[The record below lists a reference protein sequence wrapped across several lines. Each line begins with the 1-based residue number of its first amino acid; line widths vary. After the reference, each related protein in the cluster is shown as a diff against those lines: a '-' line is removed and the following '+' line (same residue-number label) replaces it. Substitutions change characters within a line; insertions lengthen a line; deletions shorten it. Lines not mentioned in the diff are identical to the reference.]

1 VRRLS
6 ASLRSGRW
14 RWFGLLAAAALLAG
28 LFGGR
33 RAPPLTAASESR
45 GSNPVASASPQGRPN
60 YPALAPDS
68 APPSLP
74 PVPAAFRFEES
85 PDAAA
90 LTAALPAPA
99 RAVRYARVDTAWLGG
114 KQSPFWRSPA
124 PGRLRFPLPSGGEL
138 EVVLTGTEL
147 LGPDRW
153 IGTGELAGRVGG
165 RARFAWH
172 AGFFHAEIDDPVLGR
187 FVLRPA
193 TAALAQ
199 VYRVDPGLVPPCGGQ
214 RRPERSGTAA
224 LPSLPARASAAP
236 ENPQRAEVHVLMV
249 HTAAVLPTLAG
260 AARTAALQGA
270 FDLAVSRVNATLEAS
285 RVTARV
291 RLVGV
296 HETAFDEQASA
307 ANRLQDTALTALYQR
322 TDGQLDDIHAARDAA
337 GADVVCLALARSDT
351 SSSGLSFLLDDP
363 EDPGN
368 ADFAFSVVW
377 YGALTGTTVVAHELG
392 HVLGCAHDRANALSG
407 AGAFPYSYGHRFTGA
422 DGRQYRDLMSYP
434 PGVELDYYSNPEV
447 TAPAPASAP
456 LGVAAG
462 QPGEADNARTIE
474 QTAFFTSTYRLQ
486 RVAPPAGRLINVA
499 TRAHVGTG
507 DEVLIGG
514 FVVAGPRPR
523 TLLVRAAGPALGLLG
538 VSGALADPQVR
549 VFAAGTEVAFND
561 DWGVPAGAG
570 ASPGT
575 ALAAAAARAGA
586 FPFPAGSADAAV
598 LVTLPAGAYS
608 AVVEGAAGA
617 TGTGLVEAYEV
628 GAEATRLVNL
638 ATRGYAD
645 RAERQLVAGFV
656 VEAPAGATRRVLLRV
671 LGPSLARPPFNLG
684 GVLDDPELELRDARG
699 ALLLRNDDWT
709 GDAEGGASP
718 ENDFR
723 PRVATHG
730 EQALFATGR
739 APGNRREPAV
749 LVDLPAGA
757 YTVIVRPFELRSAN
771 PRLDQ
776 PALPGVGI
784 VEVYEI
790 D

>member
-1 VRRLS
+1 MRRFPAFLGS
-6 ASLRSGRW
+6 RRW
-14 RWFGLLAAAALLAG
+14 RLPGLLAGAALLAAW
-28 LFGGR
+28 LTLR
-33 RAPPLTAASESR
+33 PVPPQASRPAP
-45 GSNPVASASPQGRPN
+45 ASANPTPPPP
-60 YPALAPDS
+60 PAVPARNEGAPLAGPR
-68 APPSLP
+68 AET
-74 PVPAAFRFEES
+74 PVPAAFVFTEP

-99 RAVRYARVDTAWLGG
+99 RAVRYARVDAAWLGG
-114 KQSPFWRSPA
+114 KQSPFWRSPG
-124 PGRLRFPLPSGGEL
+124 PGRLRFPLPAGGEL
-138 EVVLTGTEL
+138 DVVLTGAEL

-153 IGTGELAGRVGG
+153 IATGQLAGRAGG

-172 AGFFHAEIDDPVLGR
+172 AGFLHAEVDDPVLGR

-199 VYRVDPGLVPPCGGQ
+199 VYRVDPALVPPCGGQ
-214 RRPERSGTAA
+214 RRPERTGLGAFPA
-224 LPSLPARASAAP
+224 GPARAGAAP

-249 HTAAVLPTLAG
+249 HTAAVLPTLSG

-270 FDLAVSRVNATLEAS
+270 FDLALSRVNAILEAS

-296 HETAFDEQASA
+296 HETAFDEQAPA

-322 TDGQLDDIHAARDAA
+322 TDGQMDDIHAARDAA

-363 EDPGN
+363 EDPAN

-377 YGALTGTTVVAHELG
+377 YGAVAGTTVVAHEFG

-407 AGAFPYSYGHRFTGA
+407 EGAFPYSYGHRFTGA

-456 LGVAAG
+456 LGVVAG

-486 RVAPPAGRLINVA
+486 TVARPAGRLINVA
-499 TRAHVGTG
+499 TRAFVGAG
-507 DEVLIGG
+507 DQVLIGG
-514 FVVAGPRPR
+514 FVVDGPRPR
-523 TLLVRAAGPALGLLG
+523 TLLVRAAGPALGRLG
-538 VSGALADPQVR
+538 VSGTLADPQLR
-549 VFAAGTEVAFND
+549 VFAAGAEVAVND
-561 DWGVPAGAG
+561 DWGVPADTGAASG
-570 ASPGT
+570 A
-575 ALAAAAARAGA
+575 AVAAAAARVGA

-608 AVVEGAAGA
+608 AVVEGAGGA

-628 GAEATRLVNL
+628 GADASRLINL

-656 VEAPAGATRRVLLRV
+656 VEAPPGATRRVLLRV

-684 GVLDDPELELRDARG
+684 GTLDDPELELRDARG

-723 PRVATHG
+723 PRVVTHG
-730 EQALFATGR
+730 ERALFATGR

-784 VEVYEI
+784 VEVYEL

>member
-1 VRRLS
+1 MRGLPAILGSRRWRLS
-6 ASLRSGRW
+6 VLLSG
-14 RWFGLLAAAALLAG
+14 AALLVA
-28 LFGGR
+28 LLAVR
-33 RAPPLTAASESR
+33 RAPPPATKLESR
-45 GSNPVASASPQGRPN
+45 GSAAAPIAPRLERP
-60 YPALAPDS
+60 DGSGVGS
-68 APPSLP
+68 APPPRSAPAVPSVP
-74 PVPAAFRFEES
+74 PAFRYEE
-85 PDAAA
+85 PPEAAA

-99 RAVRYARVDTAWLGG
+99 RAVRYARVDAAWLGG
-114 KQSPFWRSPA
+114 KQSPFWHSPG
-124 PGRLRFPLPSGGEL
+124 PGRLRFPLPAGGEL
-138 EVVLTGTEL
+138 EVVLNAAEL

-153 IGTGELAGRVGG
+153 IATGQIAGRAGA

-172 AGFFHAEIDDPVLGR
+172 AGFLHAGIDDPVLGR

-199 VYRVDPGLVPPCGGQ
+199 VYRVDPSLVPPCGGQ
-214 RRPERSGTAA
+214 RRPERTGLGAFPAA
-224 LPSLPARASAAP
+224 PARAATLP
-236 ENPQRAEVHVLMV
+236 VNPQRAEVHVLMV
-249 HTAAVLPTLAG
+249 HTAAVLPTLSG

-296 HETAFDEQASA
+296 HETAFDEQAPA

-322 TDGQLDDIHAARDAA
+322 TDGQMDDIHAARDAA

-363 EDPGN
+363 EDPAN

-377 YGALTGTTVVAHELG
+377 YGAVTGTTVVAHELG
-392 HVLGCAHDRANALSG
+392 HVLGCAHDRGNALSG
-407 AGAFPYSYGHRFTGA
+407 EGAFPYSYGYRFTGA

-434 PGVELDYYSNPEV
+434 PGVELDYFSNPEV

-486 RVAPPAGRLINVA
+486 TVARPAGRLINVA
-499 TRAHVGTG
+499 TRAFVGAG
-507 DEVLIGG
+507 DQVLIGG
-514 FVVAGPRPR
+514 FVVEGPRPR
-523 TLLVRAAGPALGLLG
+523 TLLVRAAGPALGRLG
-538 VSGALADPQVR
+538 VSGALADPQLR
-549 VFAAGTEVAFND
+549 VFAAGEEVAAND
-561 DWGVPAGAG
+561 DWGVPAGG
-570 ASPGT
+570 
-575 ALAAAAARAGA
+575 
-586 FPFPAGSADAAV
+586 GSADAAV

-608 AVVEGAAGA
+608 AVVEGAAGT

-628 GAEATRLVNL
+628 GADATRIINL

-656 VEAPAGATRRVLLRV
+656 VEAPPGATRRVLLRV

-699 ALLLRNDDWT
+699 VLLLRNDDWT

-730 EQALFATGR
+730 ERALFATGR

-757 YTVIVRPFELRSAN
+757 YTVIVRPFELRTAN

>member
-1 VRRLS
+1 MRRFPAFLG
-6 ASLRSGRW
+6 SGRW
-14 RWFGLLAAAALLAG
+14 RLPSLLAGGALLAAWLTL
-28 LFGGR
+28 R
-33 RAPPLTAASESR
+33 PAPPQAAR
-45 GSNPVASASPQGRPN
+45 PARVAAEPS
-60 YPALAPDS
+60 LAP
-68 APPSLP
+68 PPLP
-74 PVPAAFRFEES
+74 PARSEALPVRDPRPETPVPAAFVFADS
-85 PDAAA
+85 PEAAA
-90 LTAALPAPA
+90 LTAALPAPS
-99 RAVRYARVDTAWLGG
+99 RAVRYARVDAAWLGG
-114 KQSPFWRSPA
+114 KHSPFWRSPG

-138 EVVLTGTEL
+138 EVVLTGAEL

-153 IGTGELAGRVGG
+153 VATGQLAGRAGG

-172 AGFFHAEIDDPVLGR
+172 AGFLHAEIDDPLLGR

-199 VYRVDPGLVPPCGGQ
+199 VYRVDPALVPPCGGQ
-214 RRPERSGTAA
+214 RRPERTGLAA
-224 LPSLPARASAAP
+224 FPAAPARAAALP

-249 HTAAVLPTLAG
+249 HTAAVLPTLSG

-270 FDLAVSRVNATLEAS
+270 FDLAISRVNATLEAS

-296 HETAFDEQASA
+296 HETAFDEQAPA

-322 TDGQLDDIHAARDAA
+322 TDGQMDDIHAARDAA

-377 YGALTGTTVVAHELG
+377 YGAVAGTTVVAHELG

-499 TRAHVGTG
+499 TRAFVGTG
-507 DEVLIGG
+507 DQVLIGG

-523 TLLVRAAGPALGLLG
+523 TLLVRAAGPALGRLG
-538 VSGALADPQVR
+538 VEGVLADPQVR
-549 VFAAGTEVAFND
+549 VFAAGEEVAFTD
-561 DWGVPAGAG
+561 DWGVPAGSEALPG
-570 ASPGT
+570 A

-628 GAEATRLVNL
+628 GADATRLVTL

-656 VEAPAGATRRVLLRV
+656 VEAPPGATRRVLLRV

-699 ALLLRNDDWT
+699 VLLLRNDDWT

-718 ENDFR
+718 VNDFR
-723 PRVATHG
+723 PRVATPG

>member
-1 VRRLS
+1 VRRLPAFLGS
-6 ASLRSGRW
+6 W
-14 RWFGLLAAAALLAG
+14 RRRLSGLLAGGALLAAW
-28 LFGGR
+28 LTLR
-33 RAPPLTAASESR
+33 PAPPQAPGPARVAAEPS
-45 GSNPVASASPQGRPN
+45 
-60 YPALAPDS
+60 LAP
-68 APPSLP
+68 PPLLP
-74 PVPAAFRFEES
+74 GPSEAVPVRDPRTETPVPAAFVFADPPE
-85 PDAAA
+85 AAA

-99 RAVRYARVDTAWLGG
+99 RAVRYARVDAAWLGG
-114 KQSPFWRSPA
+114 KQSPFWRSPG
-124 PGRLRFPLPSGGEL
+124 PGRLRFPLPSSGEF
-138 EVVLTGTEL
+138 EVVFTGAEL

-153 IGTGELAGRVGG
+153 VATGQLAGRAGG

-172 AGFFHAEIDDPVLGR
+172 AGFLHAEIDDPVLGR

-199 VYRVDPGLVPPCGGQ
+199 VYRVDPALVPPCGGQ
-214 RRPERSGTAA
+214 RRPERTGFAA
-224 LPSLPARASAAP
+224 FPAAPARASALP

-249 HTAAVLPTLAG
+249 HTAAVLPTLSG

-270 FDLAVSRVNATLEAS
+270 FDLAISRVNVTLEAS
-285 RVTARV
+285 RATARV

-296 HETAFDEQASA
+296 HQTAFDEQAPA
-307 ANRLQDTALTALYQR
+307 ANRLQDTALTALYRR
-322 TDGQLDDIHAARDAA
+322 TDGQMDDIHAARDAA

-351 SSSGLSFLLDDP
+351 SSSGVSFLLDDP
-363 EDPGN
+363 EDPAN

-377 YGALTGTTVVAHELG
+377 YGAVSGTNVVAHELG

-499 TRAHVGTG
+499 TRAFVGTG
-507 DEVLIGG
+507 DQVLIGG

-523 TLLVRAAGPALGLLG
+523 TLLVRAAGPALGRLG
-538 VSGALADPQVR
+538 VEGVLADPQVR
-549 VFAAGTEVAFND
+549 VFAAGEEVAFND

-570 ASPGT
+570 ASPGA

-656 VEAPAGATRRVLLRV
+656 VEAPPGATRRVLLRV

-718 ENDFR
+718 VNDFL
-723 PRVATHG
+723 PRVATLG
-730 EQALFATGR
+730 EQALFGTGR

-757 YTVIVRPFELRSAN
+757 YTLIVRPFELRSVN